1 MVKRADMETVH
12 EWNDKII
19 QLIEILNKKHPE
31 LLGFLDEMKITL
43 PDNKDPQINIAI
55 LKEYFNE
62 LLNLQNI
69 NLNVA

>member
-1 MVKRADMETVH
+1 METVH

-19 QLIEILNKKHPE
+19 QLIEALNKSHPE
-31 LLGFLDEMKITL
+31 LIGFLDEMNTTL
-43 PDNKDPQINIAI
+43 PDQKDPQINISI

-69 NLNVA
+69 HKIPA

>member
-1 MVKRADMETVH
+1 METVH

-19 QLIEILNKKHPE
+19 QLIEALNKSHPE
-31 LLGFLDEMKITL
+31 IIGFLDEMNTTL
-43 PDNKDPQINIAI
+43 PDQKDPQINISI

-69 NLNVA
+69 HKIPA